1 MSGTKVKG
9 IIVEIGGDTTSLS
22 KAINSVSADA
32 RSTQSELKKIEKL
45 LKMDPTNVVLL
56 KQKQELLNQSI
67 EKTEGVIKSLRAAKD
82 KADSDMANGTQV
94 NEKAYRELERQ
105 IEANEIALQSARDE
119 IDKITKSIKDID
131 TQKIRQMAEDF
142 DTAGEKIKSV
152 GEKISDAGEKSL
164 KVTGTVMA
172 AGAAVVNAADDLDSA
187 ADHYLSATG
196 TVAEGMET
204 LADGTQT
211 TVSNTEKFKDVISSI
226 YSAGFGESFEDIAN
240 SMASVKTNIDNID
253 DSAIKR
259 VTESALTLRDVFG
272 FEVNESTRTAKMLMD
287 QFGLSADEAYNLI
300 AQGAQNGLDKNGD
313 LLDTINEYSVHF
325 KQLGIDAETMFAM
338 LISGSDSGT
347 FSVDKLGDAVKE
359 FGIRVRE
366 GGEET
371 IAAFEYLGYDAQ
383 KVLEEFREGGLGAA
397 EAMQWYAEELA
408 DMPESAEKAAA
419 GVALFGTTWEDLGAE
434 GIKALSALNSEISFT
449 NDAMDVLKEQK
460 CDNLKS
466 QLSELGR
473 SITTDVAVPI
483 GEMLLPMISEVID
496 WVAEWVSKFG
506 ELSPEGQELIV
517 TIAAIAASIGPL
529 LIVIGKVISAFGS
542 ITSAIG
548 SVMEILPKMK
558 DVFSTVLNFIVANPV
573 AAIVA
578 AIVALVVL
586 IGTKGDEIQ
595 AMLQKVDDFLQG
607 VFAKDWTEVFG
618 PVLGGVLNA
627 FFDDLKVLWDSVKQI
642 FDGIINFI
650 RGVFTG
656 DWTRAWEGVKQIFG
670 GIFSGLSGLMKS
682 PINAVIRL
690 VNGAISGINSLIR
703 GVNNIPGVNIGQIGT
718 IPMLANG
725 GTVWSGSAIV
735 GEAGPELLTVSGGR
749 AIVQPLT
756 NNTTN
761 HATHL
766 GGVNFTIYGA
776 PGQDVRELA
785 EIVMD
790 EMQHIYNQKEAAVT

>member
-94 NEKAYRELERQ
+94 NERAYRELERQ
-105 IEANEIALQSARDE
+105 IEANEMTLRNTRQEADKTASAIRDIEDDSLRDVKKAADNAKDSLEGAKNEAAGFGDILKAELISEAAGNIVESLKGVAEETKEYRTIMGSLEVSSEKAGYTADQTKEAYRELFGVLADDQSAATTLANLQALELSQGDLLTLIQSTIGGWATYGDSIP
-119 IDKITKSIKDID
+119 IDSLAEAINETVKAGEVTGTFADILNWGAQEGETYGVKMREATAENEAWNQSVAD
-131 TQKIRQMAEDF
+131 AKTAEDF
-142 DTAGEKIKSV
+142 FNLALQQCSTEAERANLVMQVMAEQGLTAAGEKWKENNATLV
-152 GEKISDAGEKSL
+152 EANQANADLQDQMALLGEKLEPLATKLTNLVTEALEWFNSL
-164 KVTGTVMA
+164 DEGTQ
-172 AGAAVVNAADDLDSA
+172 NFII
-187 ADHYLSATG
+187 G
-196 TVAEGMET
+196 TVA
-204 LADGTQT
+204 
-211 TVSNTEKFKDVISSI
+211 
-226 YSAGFGESFEDIAN
+226 
-240 SMASVKTNIDNID
+240 
-253 DSAIKR
+253 
-259 VTESALTLRDVFG
+259 
-272 FEVNESTRTAKMLMD
+272 
-287 QFGLSADEAYNLI
+287 LI
-300 AQGAQNGLDKNGD
+300 
-313 LLDTINEYSVHF
+313 
-325 KQLGIDAETMFAM
+325 
-338 LISGSDSGT
+338 
-347 FSVDKLGDAVKE
+347 
-359 FGIRVRE
+359 
-366 GGEET
+366 
-371 IAAFEYLGYDAQ
+371 
-383 KVLEEFREGGLGAA
+383 
-397 EAMQWYAEELA
+397 
-408 DMPESAEKAAA
+408 
-419 GVALFGTTWEDLGAE
+419 
-434 GIKALSALNSEISFT
+434 
-449 NDAMDVLKEQK
+449 
-460 CDNLKS
+460 
-466 QLSELGR
+466 
-473 SITTDVAVPI
+473 
-483 GEMLLPMISEVID
+483 
-496 WVAEWVSKFG
+496 
-506 ELSPEGQELIV
+506 
-517 TIAAIAASIGPL
+517 ASIGP
-529 LIVIGKVISAFGS
+529 VTSAFSGVTSSVNS
-542 ITSAIG
+542 IID
-548 SVMEILPKMK
+548 ILPKMK
-558 DVFSTVLNFIVANPV
+558 DTFSSVMSFIVANPV
-573 AAIVA
+573 AAVVA

-586 IGTKGDEIQ
+586 IATKGDEIQ
-595 AMLQKVDDFLQG
+595 AVLQKVDDFLQG

-627 FFDDLKVLWDSVKQI
+627 FFDGLKVLWDSVKQI

-670 GIFSGLSGLMKS
+670 GIFSGLSGLMKA

-690 VNGAISGINSLIR
+690 VNGAIAGINSLIR

-718 IPMLANG
+718 IPMLAKG

-735 GEAGPELLTVSGGR
+735 GDAGPELLTVSGGR

>member
-105 IEANEIALQSARDE
+105 IEANEMTLRNTRQEADKTASAIRDIEDDSLRDVKKAADDAKDSLEGAKNEAASFGDILKAELISEAAGNIVESLKGVAEETKEYRTIMGSLEVSSEKAGYTADQTKEAYRELFGVLADDQSAATTLANLQALELSQGDLLTLIQSTIGGWATYGDSIP
-119 IDKITKSIKDID
+119 IDSLAEAINETVKAGEVTGTFADILNWGAQEGETYGVKMREATAENEAWNQSVAD
-131 TQKIRQMAEDF
+131 AKTAEDF
-142 DTAGEKIKSV
+142 FNLALQQCSTEAERANLVMQVMAEQGLTAAGEKWKENNATLV
-152 GEKISDAGEKSL
+152 EANQANADLQDQMALLGEKLEPLATKL
-164 KVTGTVMA
+164 TNLVTEALEWFNGLDEGTQ
-172 AGAAVVNAADDLDSA
+172 NFII
-187 ADHYLSATG
+187 G
-196 TVAEGMET
+196 TVA
-204 LADGTQT
+204 L
-211 TVSNTEKFKDVISSI
+211 
-226 YSAGFGESFEDIAN
+226 
-240 SMASVKTNIDNID
+240 
-253 DSAIKR
+253 
-259 VTESALTLRDVFG
+259 
-272 FEVNESTRTAKMLMD
+272 
-287 QFGLSADEAYNLI
+287 
-300 AQGAQNGLDKNGD
+300 
-313 LLDTINEYSVHF
+313 
-325 KQLGIDAETMFAM
+325 
-338 LISGSDSGT
+338 
-347 FSVDKLGDAVKE
+347 
-359 FGIRVRE
+359 
-366 GGEET
+366 
-371 IAAFEYLGYDAQ
+371 
-383 KVLEEFREGGLGAA
+383 
-397 EAMQWYAEELA
+397 
-408 DMPESAEKAAA
+408 
-419 GVALFGTTWEDLGAE
+419 
-434 GIKALSALNSEISFT
+434 
-449 NDAMDVLKEQK
+449 
-460 CDNLKS
+460 
-466 QLSELGR
+466 
-473 SITTDVAVPI
+473 
-483 GEMLLPMISEVID
+483 
-496 WVAEWVSKFG
+496 
-506 ELSPEGQELIV
+506 
-517 TIAAIAASIGPL
+517 IAAIGP
-529 LIVIGKVISAFGS
+529 VTSAFSGVTSSVNS
-542 ITSAIG
+542 IIN
-548 SVMEILPKMK
+548 ILPKMK
-558 DVFSTVLNFIVANPV
+558 DTFSTVLSFIVSNPV

-761 HATHL
+761 HTTHL

>member
-94 NEKAYRELERQ
+94 NERAYRELERQ
-105 IEANEIALQSARDE
+105 IEANEITLRNTRQEADKTASAIRDIEDDSLRDVKKAADNAKDSLEGAKNEAAGFGDILKAELISEAAGNIVESLKGVAEETKEYRTIMGSLEVSSEKAGYTADQTKEAYRELFGVLADDQSAATTLANLQALELSQGDLLTLIQSTIGGWATYGDSIP
-119 IDKITKSIKDID
+119 IDSLAEAINETVKAGEVTGTFADILNWGAQEGETYGVKMREATAENEAWNQSVAD
-131 TQKIRQMAEDF
+131 AKTAEDF
-142 DTAGEKIKSV
+142 FNLALQQCSTEAERANLVMQVMAEQGLTAAGEKWKENNATLV
-152 GEKISDAGEKSL
+152 EANQANADLQDQMALLGEKLEPLATKL
-164 KVTGTVMA
+164 TNLVTEALEWFNGLDEGTQ
-172 AGAAVVNAADDLDSA
+172 NFII
-187 ADHYLSATG
+187 G
-196 TVAEGMET
+196 TVA
-204 LADGTQT
+204 L
-211 TVSNTEKFKDVISSI
+211 
-226 YSAGFGESFEDIAN
+226 
-240 SMASVKTNIDNID
+240 
-253 DSAIKR
+253 
-259 VTESALTLRDVFG
+259 
-272 FEVNESTRTAKMLMD
+272 
-287 QFGLSADEAYNLI
+287 
-300 AQGAQNGLDKNGD
+300 
-313 LLDTINEYSVHF
+313 
-325 KQLGIDAETMFAM
+325 
-338 LISGSDSGT
+338 
-347 FSVDKLGDAVKE
+347 
-359 FGIRVRE
+359 
-366 GGEET
+366 
-371 IAAFEYLGYDAQ
+371 
-383 KVLEEFREGGLGAA
+383 
-397 EAMQWYAEELA
+397 
-408 DMPESAEKAAA
+408 
-419 GVALFGTTWEDLGAE
+419 
-434 GIKALSALNSEISFT
+434 
-449 NDAMDVLKEQK
+449 
-460 CDNLKS
+460 
-466 QLSELGR
+466 
-473 SITTDVAVPI
+473 
-483 GEMLLPMISEVID
+483 
-496 WVAEWVSKFG
+496 
-506 ELSPEGQELIV
+506 
-517 TIAAIAASIGPL
+517 IAAIGP
-529 LIVIGKVISAFGS
+529 VTSAFSGVTSSVNS
-542 ITSAIG
+542 IIN
-548 SVMEILPKMK
+548 ILPKMK
-558 DVFSTVLNFIVANPV
+558 DTFSTVLSFIVSNPV

>member
-105 IEANEIALQSARDE
+105 IEANEITLRNTRQEADKTASAIRDIEDDSLRDVKKAADNAKDSLEGAKNEAAGFGDILKAELISEAAGNIVESLKGVAEETKEYRTIMGSLEVSSEKAGYTADQTKEAYRELFGVLADDQSAATTLANLQALELSQGDLLTLIQSTIGGWATYGDSIP
-119 IDKITKSIKDID
+119 IDSLAEAINETVKAGEVTGTFADILNWGAQEGETYGVKMREATAENEAWNQSVAD
-131 TQKIRQMAEDF
+131 AKTAEDF
-142 DTAGEKIKSV
+142 FNLALQQCSTEAERANLVMQVMAEQGLTAAGEKWKENNATLV
-152 GEKISDAGEKSL
+152 EANQANADLQDQMALLGEKLEPLATKL
-164 KVTGTVMA
+164 TNLVTEALEWFNGLDEGTQ
-172 AGAAVVNAADDLDSA
+172 NFII
-187 ADHYLSATG
+187 G
-196 TVAEGMET
+196 TVA
-204 LADGTQT
+204 L
-211 TVSNTEKFKDVISSI
+211 
-226 YSAGFGESFEDIAN
+226 
-240 SMASVKTNIDNID
+240 
-253 DSAIKR
+253 
-259 VTESALTLRDVFG
+259 
-272 FEVNESTRTAKMLMD
+272 
-287 QFGLSADEAYNLI
+287 
-300 AQGAQNGLDKNGD
+300 
-313 LLDTINEYSVHF
+313 
-325 KQLGIDAETMFAM
+325 
-338 LISGSDSGT
+338 
-347 FSVDKLGDAVKE
+347 
-359 FGIRVRE
+359 
-366 GGEET
+366 
-371 IAAFEYLGYDAQ
+371 
-383 KVLEEFREGGLGAA
+383 
-397 EAMQWYAEELA
+397 
-408 DMPESAEKAAA
+408 
-419 GVALFGTTWEDLGAE
+419 
-434 GIKALSALNSEISFT
+434 
-449 NDAMDVLKEQK
+449 
-460 CDNLKS
+460 
-466 QLSELGR
+466 
-473 SITTDVAVPI
+473 
-483 GEMLLPMISEVID
+483 
-496 WVAEWVSKFG
+496 
-506 ELSPEGQELIV
+506 
-517 TIAAIAASIGPL
+517 IAAIGP
-529 LIVIGKVISAFGS
+529 VTSAFSGVTSSVNS
-542 ITSAIG
+542 IIN
-548 SVMEILPKMK
+548 ILPKMK
-558 DVFSTVLNFIVANPV
+558 DTFSTVLSFIVSNPV

-690 VNGAISGINSLIR
+690 VNGAIAGINSLIR

-718 IPMLANG
+718 IPMLAKG

>member
-105 IEANEIALQSARDE
+105 IEANEITLRNTRQEADKTASAIRDIEDDSLRDVKKAADDAKDSLEGAKNEAASFGDILKAELISEAAGNIVESLKGVAEETKEYRTIMGSLEVSSEKAGYTADQTKEAYRELFGVLADDQSAATTLANLQALELSQGDLLTLIQSTIGGWATYGDSIP
-119 IDKITKSIKDID
+119 IDSLAEAINETVKAGEVTGTFADILNWGAQEGETYGVKMREATAENEAWNQSVAD
-131 TQKIRQMAEDF
+131 AKTAEDF
-142 DTAGEKIKSV
+142 FNLALQQCSTEAERANLVMQVMAEQGLTAAGEKWKENNTTLV
-152 GEKISDAGEKSL
+152 EANQANADLQDQMALLGEKLEPLATKLTNLVTEALEWFNSL
-164 KVTGTVMA
+164 DEGTQ
-172 AGAAVVNAADDLDSA
+172 NFII
-187 ADHYLSATG
+187 G
-196 TVAEGMET
+196 TVA
-204 LADGTQT
+204 
-211 TVSNTEKFKDVISSI
+211 
-226 YSAGFGESFEDIAN
+226 
-240 SMASVKTNIDNID
+240 
-253 DSAIKR
+253 
-259 VTESALTLRDVFG
+259 
-272 FEVNESTRTAKMLMD
+272 
-287 QFGLSADEAYNLI
+287 LI
-300 AQGAQNGLDKNGD
+300 
-313 LLDTINEYSVHF
+313 
-325 KQLGIDAETMFAM
+325 
-338 LISGSDSGT
+338 
-347 FSVDKLGDAVKE
+347 
-359 FGIRVRE
+359 
-366 GGEET
+366 
-371 IAAFEYLGYDAQ
+371 
-383 KVLEEFREGGLGAA
+383 
-397 EAMQWYAEELA
+397 
-408 DMPESAEKAAA
+408 
-419 GVALFGTTWEDLGAE
+419 
-434 GIKALSALNSEISFT
+434 
-449 NDAMDVLKEQK
+449 
-460 CDNLKS
+460 
-466 QLSELGR
+466 
-473 SITTDVAVPI
+473 
-483 GEMLLPMISEVID
+483 
-496 WVAEWVSKFG
+496 
-506 ELSPEGQELIV
+506 
-517 TIAAIAASIGPL
+517 ASIGP
-529 LIVIGKVISAFGS
+529 VTSAFSGVTSSVNS
-542 ITSAIG
+542 IID
-548 SVMEILPKMK
+548 ILPKMK
-558 DVFSTVLNFIVANPV
+558 DTFSSVMSFIVANPV
-573 AAIVA
+573 AAVVA

-586 IGTKGDEIQ
+586 IATKGDEIQ
-595 AMLQKVDDFLQG
+595 AVLQKVDDFLQG

-627 FFDDLKVLWDSVKQI
+627 FFDGLKVLWDSVKQI

-670 GIFSGLSGLMKS
+670 GIFSGLSGLMKA

-690 VNGAISGINSLIR
+690 VNGAIAGINSLIR

-718 IPMLANG
+718 IPMLAKG

-735 GEAGPELLTVSGGR
+735 GDAGPELLTVSGGR

>member
-94 NEKAYRELERQ
+94 NERAYRELERQ
-105 IEANEIALQSARDE
+105 IEANEITLRNTRQEADKTASAIRDIEDDSLRDVKKAADNAKDSLEGAKNEAADFGDILKAELISEAAGNIVESLKGVAEETKEYRTIMGSLEVSSEKAGYTADQTKEAYRELFGVLADDQSAATTLANLQALELSQGDLLTLIQSTIGGWATYGDSIP
-119 IDKITKSIKDID
+119 IDSLAEAINETVKAGEVTGTFADILNWGAQEGETYGVKMREATAENEAWNQSVAD
-131 TQKIRQMAEDF
+131 AKTAEDF
-142 DTAGEKIKSV
+142 FNLALQQCSTEAERANLVMQVMAEQGLTAAGEKWKENNATLV
-152 GEKISDAGEKSL
+152 EANQANADLQDQMALLGEKLEPLATKLTNLVTEALEWFNSL
-164 KVTGTVMA
+164 DEGTQ
-172 AGAAVVNAADDLDSA
+172 NFII
-187 ADHYLSATG
+187 G
-196 TVAEGMET
+196 TVA
-204 LADGTQT
+204 
-211 TVSNTEKFKDVISSI
+211 
-226 YSAGFGESFEDIAN
+226 
-240 SMASVKTNIDNID
+240 
-253 DSAIKR
+253 
-259 VTESALTLRDVFG
+259 
-272 FEVNESTRTAKMLMD
+272 
-287 QFGLSADEAYNLI
+287 LI
-300 AQGAQNGLDKNGD
+300 
-313 LLDTINEYSVHF
+313 
-325 KQLGIDAETMFAM
+325 
-338 LISGSDSGT
+338 
-347 FSVDKLGDAVKE
+347 
-359 FGIRVRE
+359 
-366 GGEET
+366 
-371 IAAFEYLGYDAQ
+371 
-383 KVLEEFREGGLGAA
+383 
-397 EAMQWYAEELA
+397 
-408 DMPESAEKAAA
+408 
-419 GVALFGTTWEDLGAE
+419 
-434 GIKALSALNSEISFT
+434 
-449 NDAMDVLKEQK
+449 
-460 CDNLKS
+460 
-466 QLSELGR
+466 
-473 SITTDVAVPI
+473 
-483 GEMLLPMISEVID
+483 
-496 WVAEWVSKFG
+496 
-506 ELSPEGQELIV
+506 
-517 TIAAIAASIGPL
+517 ASIGP
-529 LIVIGKVISAFGS
+529 VTSAFSGVTSSVNS
-542 ITSAIG
+542 IID
-548 SVMEILPKMK
+548 ILPKMK
-558 DVFSTVLNFIVANPV
+558 DTFSSVMSFIVANPV
-573 AAIVA
+573 AAVVA

-586 IGTKGDEIQ
+586 IATKGDEIQ
-595 AMLQKVDDFLQG
+595 AVLQKVDDFLQG

-627 FFDDLKVLWDSVKQI
+627 FFDGLKVLWDSVKQI

-670 GIFSGLSGLMKS
+670 GIFSGLSGLMKA

-690 VNGAISGINSLIR
+690 VNGAIAGINSLIR

-718 IPMLANG
+718 IPMLAKG

-735 GEAGPELLTVSGGR
+735 GDAGPELLTVSGGR

>member
-105 IEANEIALQSARDE
+105 IEANEMTLRNTRQEADKTASAIRDIEDDSLRDVKKAADNAKDSLEGAKNEAAGFGDILKAELISEAAGNIVESLKGVAEETKEYRTIMGSLEVSSEKAGYTADQTKEAYRELFGVLADDQSAATTLANLQALELSQGDLLTLIQSTIGGWATYGDSIP
-119 IDKITKSIKDID
+119 IDSLAEAINETVKAGEVTGTFADILNWGAQEGETYGVKMREATAENEAWNQSVAD
-131 TQKIRQMAEDF
+131 AKTAEDF
-142 DTAGEKIKSV
+142 FNLALQQCSTEAERANLVMQVMAEQGLTAAGEKWKENNATLV
-152 GEKISDAGEKSL
+152 EANQANADLQDQMALLGEKLEPLATKL
-164 KVTGTVMA
+164 TNLVTEALEWFNGLDEGTQ
-172 AGAAVVNAADDLDSA
+172 NFII
-187 ADHYLSATG
+187 G
-196 TVAEGMET
+196 TVA
-204 LADGTQT
+204 L
-211 TVSNTEKFKDVISSI
+211 
-226 YSAGFGESFEDIAN
+226 
-240 SMASVKTNIDNID
+240 
-253 DSAIKR
+253 
-259 VTESALTLRDVFG
+259 
-272 FEVNESTRTAKMLMD
+272 
-287 QFGLSADEAYNLI
+287 
-300 AQGAQNGLDKNGD
+300 
-313 LLDTINEYSVHF
+313 
-325 KQLGIDAETMFAM
+325 
-338 LISGSDSGT
+338 
-347 FSVDKLGDAVKE
+347 
-359 FGIRVRE
+359 
-366 GGEET
+366 
-371 IAAFEYLGYDAQ
+371 
-383 KVLEEFREGGLGAA
+383 
-397 EAMQWYAEELA
+397 
-408 DMPESAEKAAA
+408 
-419 GVALFGTTWEDLGAE
+419 
-434 GIKALSALNSEISFT
+434 
-449 NDAMDVLKEQK
+449 
-460 CDNLKS
+460 
-466 QLSELGR
+466 
-473 SITTDVAVPI
+473 
-483 GEMLLPMISEVID
+483 
-496 WVAEWVSKFG
+496 
-506 ELSPEGQELIV
+506 
-517 TIAAIAASIGPL
+517 IAAIGP
-529 LIVIGKVISAFGS
+529 VTSAFSGVTSSVNS
-542 ITSAIG
+542 IIN
-548 SVMEILPKMK
+548 ILPKMK
-558 DVFSTVLNFIVANPV
+558 DTFSTVLSFIVSNPV